1 MTFHSQ
7 NSTVRRE
14 WRDFYAW
21 QGLLYLRGAIR
32 TISRVDKN
40 TRAKLKIPRFIML
53 LLLLASL
60 PALAEKPRRIVSMG
74 LCTDQLL
81 LMLADP
87 EQIASV
93 SVWARDSNMSYMI
106 DAVGDIPLNR
116 ASIEEIVGFEPD
128 LVVASDFVA
137 WDTVNF
143 LRNLGYPV
151 KQVPVVTS
159 VDQIYDLL
167 HRFGAWTGHPQRAR
181 QMIEQM
187 RRRLDAIEA
196 RYATRP
202 ARSVIIYS
210 PNGFTVGADTLEHDL
225 FLRAGYRNLAAE
237 MGISGFEAISLERL
251 VAADPDVLQI
261 DRSLSPQDS
270 LATAA
275 LSHPVLEKLIRHREN
290 LEIPTRLRICGG
302 PMIVDAIE
310 MMAARR

>member
-1 MTFHSQ
+1 M
-7 NSTVRRE
+7 
-14 WRDFYAW
+14 
-21 QGLLYLRGAIR
+21 
-32 TISRVDKN
+32 
-40 TRAKLKIPRFIML
+40 
-53 LLLLASL
+53 LAST
-60 PALAEKPRRIVSMG
+60 PALADKPQRIVSIG

-106 DAVGDIPLNR
+106 DAVGDIPLNH

-128 LVVASDFVA
+128 LVVASEFVA
-137 WDTVNF
+137 WDTVNL
-143 LRNLGYPV
+143 LRSLGYPV
-151 KQVPVVTS
+151 RQVPVVTS

-167 HRFGAWTGHPQRAR
+167 DRFGGWIGNRQRAR
-181 QMIEQM
+181 TIIAQM
-187 RRRLDAIEA
+187 RERLADIET
-196 RYATRP
+196 RFATRP
-202 ARSVIIYS
+202 SKSVIIYS
-210 PNGFTVGADTLEHDL
+210 PNGYTIGADTLEHDL
-225 FLRAGYRNLAAE
+225 FVHAGYRNLAAE
-237 MGISGFEAISLERL
+237 MGISGFQAISLERL

-261 DRSLSPQDS
+261 DRNLSRQDS
-270 LATAA
+270 LATAT